1 MTKRIFQAICFAALS
16 VFLAS
21 SVLIL
26 GVLYPYFSNVQQ
38 AQLRVQTKL
47 AAQGAAQGGAAYFS
61 GLELQNCRITWIGT
75 DGTVLYDSQSD
86 RAQME
91 NHLEREEV
99 SQAMAEGSGE
109 SRRYSSTLMNRYLY
123 CAQRLPDGTILR
135 LSVAQN
141 SVLLLLLGMAQPF
154 CIILAVAIALSVCLA
169 IRISKKIVAPL
180 NDLDLDHP
188 LAEQGYDELSPL
200 LRRLDS
206 QQRQLRQAEQL
217 RREFTANV
225 SHELKTPLHVIS
237 GCAELI
243 KDGVVAPQDVTSFA
257 QRIYGESQRMGQL
270 VEDIISLSHLDE
282 GAQDMEWETVDLY
295 ELARTVV
302 HALEVKAEAAHVT
315 IKLSGESA
323 SLRAIPALL
332 HSILYNLCDN
342 AIKYNREGGEAELSV
357 VREDGAVV
365 LSVQDTGIGIEEA
378 SRERIFERF
387 YRVDKSRSKAVGGT
401 GLGLSIVK
409 HAAKVHDAKITVE
422 SVLNQGTTVTVR
434 FPIL

>member
-237 GCAELI
+237 G
-243 KDGVVAPQDVTSFA
+243 
-257 QRIYGESQRMGQL
+257 
-270 VEDIISLSHLDE
+270 
-282 GAQDMEWETVDLY
+282 
-295 ELARTVV
+295 
-302 HALEVKAEAAHVT
+302 
-315 IKLSGESA
+315 
-323 SLRAIPALL
+323 
-332 HSILYNLCDN
+332 
-342 AIKYNREGGEAELSV
+342 
-357 VREDGAVV
+357 
-365 LSVQDTGIGIEEA
+365 
-378 SRERIFERF
+378 
-387 YRVDKSRSKAVGGT
+387 
-401 GLGLSIVK
+401 
-409 HAAKVHDAKITVE
+409 
-422 SVLNQGTTVTVR
+422 
-434 FPIL
+434 